1 MDREVA
7 WLMSFFGVAK
17 SCKIHAIL
25 MITSFVTEKLVFL
38 KRVTQVVAMIR
49 TWKASVGHG
58 LRLSASELIKI
69 TSYVVKIGI
78 LITL

>member
-1 MDREVA
+1 MWIEIFYDII
-7 WLMSFFGVAK
+7 MSFFGVAK

-25 MITSFVTEKLVFL
+25 MITSFCNRKTCLL

-58 LRLSASELIKI
+58 LPAKLRL
-69 TSYVVKIGI
+69 
-78 LITL
+78 TLLKLVF